1 MRPILCLI
9 VAASLFT
16 TTSYAQADPASQ
28 TSTTSIVTPTRDW
41 AAFQAAYATR
51 HIKIQIFTES
61 DMGRRHDCRLRA
73 ITADS
78 IICKHLGGDK
88 TFAKDE
94 INVVSIENPAER
106 TVRTVAWSFLAASGA
121 SAYGAYALASVL
133 AASIPFAFLAF
144 ALLCSIGAIF
154 VGDNNES
161 TQIYVRP

>member
-16 TTSYAQADPASQ
+16 TTTYAQARPASEASA
-28 TSTTSIVTPTRDW
+28 TLITTPTHDW
-41 AAFQAAYATR
+41 AALQAAYGTR
-51 HIKIQIFTES
+51 HIKMQIFTES
-61 DMGRRHDCRLRA
+61 GVGRLHDCRIRA

-88 TFAKDE
+88 TFAKDD
-94 INVVSIENPAER
+94 INVISIENPAER

-121 SAYGAYALASVL
+121 SAYGAYALAAVL
-133 AASIPFAFLAF
+133 AASIPLGFLAF